1 MTIRHWIV
9 PSKTNK
15 FQPLALRPLGLMVFL
30 ALFITIPMIY
40 NITSARQMQV
50 LGYAISISVDEINS
64 LSNNERINAGLP
76 ALNIDSQLTS
86 AAQAKANDMFADDYW
101 AHIAPDG
108 ATPWSFINASGYDY
122 QVAGENL
129 AKGFN
134 TSAGVV
140 SGWMASQVHK
150 ENILNS
156 SYKDVGYAV
165 VNGVLLG
172 SETTLVVAM
181 YATRVTP
188 PTPQIA
194 ATEPAATPTPKKVA
208 PVQTSTSQP
217 VASEP
222 TPKQIAPAPTSTKAA
237 PQGITN
243 DEPKVPA
250 TEPGAVEGANIIMQ
264 PIETYQSF
272 NWGQKA
278 SIVLICTMLLLFI
291 MKHTLIWR
299 AQRRGY
305 RQIWLRSHPIGQ
317 ASLLVVTLVL
327 TIFSGAGTIL

>member
-188 PTPQIA
+188 PAPQTA